1 MIFSTAVW
9 RRVVT
14 VSAATLAMSVGSIAQ
29 AVTLNG
35 AGASFPKP
43 LYDRYFSEIQTQ
55 TGLQVN
61 YEAIGSGGG
70 IRQFI
75 AGTTDFGGTDA
86 PPSEEEIAQ
95 MEDGLILIPTAGGA
109 VAVVYN
115 LPGIENLNL
124 SRDVL
129 PKIFSGEISRWN
141 DPALAAANPGVSLPD
156 KPIRVSVRADGSG
169 TTFIF
174 TRHLAAL
181 SGDFVATKSPDE
193 WPSAANVQGGRGN
206 SGVAALV
213 QQNEGAVGYVQASYA
228 AENNMQYA
236 LLENASGEFVA
247 PIPVANADRALEN
260 MEFSTANNRF
270 IPQGLEDPSEGYPI
284 VGVTWLMLK
293 ENYEDAEKAA
303 AIQTIVQWILN
314 DGQDINGE
322 LQYTRIPGSVAQ
334 AAISAVTNGINATAS
349 R

>member
-1 MIFSTAVW
+1 MIFSTAVL
-9 RRVVT
+9 RRVAT
-14 VSAATLAMSVGSIAQ
+14 ISAATFAMSVGSLTTSIAQ

-35 AGASFPKP
+35 AGATFPKP
-43 LYDRYFSEIQTQ
+43 LYDRYFAEIQSK
-55 TGLQVN
+55 TGIQIN

-86 PPSEEEIAQ
+86 PPSADDIAQ
-95 MEDGLILIPTAGGA
+95 MEDGLILVPTAGGA

-115 LPGIENLNL
+115 LPGVDNLKIT
-124 SRDVL
+124 REAL

-141 DPALAAANPGVSLPD
+141 DPAITSANPGVTLPN

-181 SGDFVATKSPDE
+181 SNAFIATKSPDE

-213 QQNEGAVGYVQASYA
+213 QQNEGAIGYVQASYA
-228 AENNMQYA
+228 AENDMKYA
-236 LLENASGEFVA
+236 LLQNKSLEFVA
-247 PIPVANADRALEN
+247 PIPVANADLALET
-260 MEFSTANNRF
+260 MEFSTEDNHF
-270 IPQGLEDPSEGYPI
+270 IPQGLEDPEQGYSI
-284 VGVTWLMLK
+284 VGVTWLMIK
-293 ENYEDAEKAA
+293 ENYGDSDKAE
-303 AIQTIVQWILN
+303 AIETMVQWILE
-314 DGQDINGE
+314 DGQDINND
-322 LQYTRIPGSVAQ
+322 LQYTRIPGLVAADAI
-334 AAISAVTNGINATAS
+334 AAVSF
-349 R
+349 